1 MSPSG
6 TASAYLA
13 INGSNANATINI
25 GSQPLTTTG
34 NITGAFFTG
43 SRFTFSTP
51 NSTNY
56 IITTG
61 DNTSTGSIAI
71 QPGGGSASYGA
82 GVIFNANASA
92 SKPGSTTF
100 FTSSLAGAKWY
111 WNTSGLGG
119 GSDIASLDRLGNF
132 ILSGNLTAVLPAYT
146 SGTYLNTIYNTTNAK
161 FETKLLSLTSDVTG
175 ILPIANGGTGSATQN
190 FVDLTTAQASIG
202 GAKTFTGQVNFSS
215 GGSPYFNNGIAIRGG
230 TGLSFWNVGNI
241 YNGTLQ
247 TIVSANRAWVIKDS
261 NGTFAFTSDLPL
273 SGRYTTTASA
283 QTTFTV
289 TIGVTQPG
297 TTYNVQVTP
306 TSLIGATGYY
316 VTNQTTTTFDV
327 VYTTALTGTESFAW
341 TVLQ

>member
-1 MSPSG
+1 
-6 TASAYLA
+6 
-13 INGSNANATINI
+13 
-25 GSQPLTTTG
+25 
-34 NITGAFFTG
+34 
-43 SRFTFSTP
+43 
-51 NSTNY
+51 
-56 IITTG
+56 
-61 DNTSTGSIAI
+61 
-71 QPGGGSASYGA
+71 
-82 GVIFNANASA
+82 
-92 SKPGSTTF
+92 
-100 FTSSLAGAKWY
+100 
-111 WNTSGLGG
+111 
-119 GSDIASLDRLGNF
+119 
-132 ILSGNLTAVLPAYT
+132 
-146 SGTYLNTIYNTTNAK
+146 
-161 FETKLLSLTSDVTG
+161 LSLTSDVTG